1 MKKITDVNAVDDLFA
16 EAREAGIPILA
27 PNFESFTELLAEIQA
42 AQTIADRF
50 GIERVP
56 IMPSVTL
63 AYPDRGNV
71 AGRGGAYQDI
81 GTTLTERYS
90 QAELDGFI
98 RLGYHVANHDMDCF
112 DGTSFFPNVCAVFAV
127 DHGQPETD
135 KVLLEDREVLEHV
148 GLVMYDV
155 TALLKGNAEL
165 KADRERAVTVIG
177 EAVASYRE
185 RFDDLVR
192 IESACDIL
200 PEAPAEGSLPD
211 ADETLSRPDEMERFL
226 QISGADF
233 FAPSIGTE
241 HRARNPEGPDKL
253 YREDVAKNLHERVV
267 AMPQYD
273 SVGGTIFSLHGSS
286 CLDPSSESNADLHE
300 KLHGMAI
307 FRYYTG
313 LSTKQ
318 GQAMK
323 QWVDDADRRV
333 AADPKDGLHV
343 NAASGRDSYIVE
355 QLQPEL
361 TQVMVNLGYEKL
373 AK

>member
-1 MKKITDVNAVDDLFA
+1 
-16 EAREAGIPILA
+16 
-27 PNFESFTELLAEIQA
+27 
-42 AQTIADRF
+42 
-50 GIERVP
+50 
-56 IMPSVTL
+56 
-63 AYPDRGNV
+63 
-71 AGRGGAYQDI
+71 
-81 GTTLTERYS
+81 
-90 QAELDGFI
+90 
-98 RLGYHVANHDMDCF
+98 
-112 DGTSFFPNVCAVFAV
+112 
-127 DHGQPETD
+127 
-135 KVLLEDREVLEHV
+135 
-148 GLVMYDV
+148 
-155 TALLKGNAEL
+155 
-165 KADRERAVTVIG
+165 
-177 EAVASYRE
+177 
-185 RFDDLVR
+185 
-192 IESACDIL
+192 
-200 PEAPAEGSLPD
+200 
-211 ADETLSRPDEMERFL
+211 
-226 QISGADF
+226 
-233 FAPSIGTE
+233 
-241 HRARNPEGPDKL
+241 
-253 YREDVAKNLHERVV
+253 
-267 AMPQYD
+267 MPQYD